1 MKKKNKKKRRKG
13 ICEWNK
19 RSHPN
24 KEMVE
29 VKRKIILIFL
39 LDCLYGRLAALWSE
53 LSDLR
58 KEKGSERIELLRRN
72 WNKIAL
78 SSMTC
83 NELENE
89 DGNEK
94 DSTAVS
100 KQSVNMLY
108 QLVALIT
115 QQLVICFMCFACCLS
130 LVHPTRSKEHNYPW
144 LYVCS
149 WSASNYKYYVI
160 IYCFVFINL

>member
-1 MKKKNKKKRRKG
+1 MMVKKYWFG
-13 ICEWNK
+13 GWNIVFGW
-19 RSHPN
+19 
-24 KEMVE
+24 KEME
-29 VKRKIILIFL
+29 DERNYFIFIV
-39 LDCLYGRLAALWSE
+39 CLFVGRLTALLQMGGFENRGKYRWE
-53 LSDLR
+53 R
-58 KEKGSERIELLRRN
+58 EYWKGCWICKVHCRIP
-72 WNKIAL
+72 
-78 SSMTC
+78 TC

-94 DSTAVS
+94 DSKPVS
-100 KQSVNMLY
+100 KQSINILY

-115 QQLVICFMCFACCLS
+115 QQLVIYFMYFTCCLS

-149 WSASNYKYYVI
+149 WSESDYKYYLI